1 MRDHARAA
9 NPEDIQK
16 LRTLLTRGGSAPLMW
31 RGRIVLAF
39 LEGATYEELRDRFG
53 GSPTSH
59 SRWIHRF
66 REHGLDGLRTRKRGP
81 RRAPVR
87 EGLLQWLPPVL
98 ARGPA
103 DHGLAGEHWTL
114 ETLQQL
120 RQRQTGEHVSLESIR
135 LALHRLGAPKRA
147 TTAARR
153 SQQSRPSRT
162 ATTRSWWRNTP
173 PEQERTA

>member
-1 MRDHARAA
+1 VRDHARVA
-9 NPEDIQK
+9 NPEDIQRLK
-16 LRTLLTRGGSAPLMW
+16 TLLTRGGAASLMW

-81 RRAPVR
+81 RKAPVR
-87 EGLLQWLPPVL
+87 ESLLRWLPPVL
-98 ARGPA
+98 AQGPA

-114 ETLQQL
+114 EALQQL
-120 RQRQTGEHVSLESIR
+120 REQQTGEHVSLESIR
-135 LALHRLGAPKRA
+135 LALHRLGAPKR
-147 TTAARR
+147 TASPARR
-153 SQQSRPSRT
+153 TQATRASRT
-162 ATTRSWWRNTP
+162 PATRSWWRSTP

>member
-1 MRDHARAA
+1 VREHARAA
-9 NPEDIQK
+9 NPDDVQK
-16 LRTLLTRGGSAPLMW
+16 LKTLLTRGGAASLMW

-81 RRAPVR
+81 RKAPVR
-87 EGLLQWLPPVL
+87 EGLLEWLPPVL
-98 ARGPA
+98 SQAPA
-103 DHGLAGEHWTL
+103 DHSLAGEHWTL

-120 RQRQTGEHVSLESIR
+120 RQQQTGEHVSLESIR
-135 LALHRLGAPKRA
+135 LALHRLGAPKRPA
-147 TTAARR
+147 TSERRPRAA
-153 SQQSRPSRT
+153 RPSR
-162 ATTRSWWRNTP
+162 ASATRSWWRSTP